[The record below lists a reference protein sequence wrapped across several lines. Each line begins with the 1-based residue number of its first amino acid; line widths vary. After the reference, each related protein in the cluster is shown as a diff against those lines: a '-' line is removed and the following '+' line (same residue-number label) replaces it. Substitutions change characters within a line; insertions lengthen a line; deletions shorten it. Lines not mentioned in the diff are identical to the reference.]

1 MLKSYLQTI
10 NSVSEFFFISLF
22 KMRKTQSVL
31 SPTRDSISTLSFIS
45 LYFCCLRPKSV
56 FSKTRLYVWVILYIC
71 LVTEE
76 NWLSDIYNWDSL
88 SELSFISL
96 GGVPS
101 CSIYCNYFYVLHY
114 RDWTS
119 FKGFRKNLCDKELN
133 KACFF
138 NSILGVSQIFIPK
151 SIKMIRVLSTLYQ
164 ALINKNI
171 IKMEIRSGRSSEFKV
186 TVNMTENTFALS
198 VLQALLPFGL
208 VLWIKMSATSAKVVN

>member
-101 CSIYCNYFYVLHY
+101 CSIYCNYSYVLHY

-138 NSILGVSQIFIPK
+138 NNILGVSQIFIPK
-151 SIKMIRVLSTLYQ
+151 SIKMIRLLSTLYQ

-171 IKMEIRSGRSSEFKV
+171 IKMEIRSGRSS
-186 TVNMTENTFALS
+186 
-198 VLQALLPFGL
+198 
-208 VLWIKMSATSAKVVN
+208 